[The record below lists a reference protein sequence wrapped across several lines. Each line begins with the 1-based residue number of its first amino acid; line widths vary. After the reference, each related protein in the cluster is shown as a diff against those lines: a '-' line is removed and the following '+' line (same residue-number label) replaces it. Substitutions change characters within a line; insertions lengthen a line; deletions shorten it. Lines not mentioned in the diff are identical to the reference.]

1 MGIVEKI
8 EQIYRI
14 KRFAWGLGDRAGSY
28 DFTSAQDL
36 TTAVVPTIPASNETS
51 LDNELTN
58 DEFTVESEAGAIAG
72 LIFGLL
78 IAVGMV
84 VLALIMIKRKRD
96 NNREYQNQLRTQRST
111 KHNAGVYMDTT
122 TEELVPPR
130 IVKGTTA
137 YAALSRKD
145 KDLYEYESDDEI

>member
-14 KRFAWGLGDRAGSY
+14 KRFLFGKGSNMV
-28 DFTSAQDL
+28 S
-36 TTAVVPTIPASNETS
+36 TTTVVPTTPATNKTS
-51 LDNELTN
+51 LDNELPN
-58 DEFTVESEAGAIAG
+58 DKFTVESEAGAIAG

-78 IAVGMV
+78 IVIGMV

-96 NNREYQNQLRTQRST
+96 NNREYQKQIRTQRST

-122 TEELVPPR
+122 TEDLVPSR

-145 KDLYEYESDDEI
+145 KDLYDYESDDEI